1 MPAPSAP
8 SPFTPYEPFLG
19 SSATGWSILS
29 PGPDFWLTALLLGPW
44 TRPQLISRGSRSSK
58 PAHVP
63 KCATPLPADLV
74 HLPLPISNPISLV
87 EHQTLLTDTPC
98 RDPEICSRPSPSL
111 TKLATAPYLT
121 RSPPPLQE
129 LVSLLETKDAVRK
142 LA

>member
-1 MPAPSAP
+1 MPTPSAP
-8 SPFTPYEPFLG
+8 SQFTPYEPFLG
-19 SSATGWSILS
+19 GSATGWSILS
-29 PGPDFWLTALLLGPW
+29 PGPDFWLTALLLATLNLGPD
-44 TRPQLISRGSRSSK
+44 LNAD
-58 PAHVP
+58 PAAVSQHVP

-74 HLPLPISNPISLV
+74 HHLPLPTSNPISRV

-121 RSPPPLQE
+121 RRPPPLQE
-129 LVSLLETKDAVRK
+129 LVSLLETKHAVRK